1 MRTVKV
7 KSMKGAGVDRVLAH
21 LDADELVAFAQALI
35 RTPSVVRAGDAR
47 ATEQAVA
54 EIVARRLGAAGLAV
68 TLQVVGPHRPN
79 VIGLWTGAGPGPC
92 LMFEGHTDVVTPG
105 DPAEWSDDPFSGRLR
120 DGRIY
125 GRGAA
130 DMKGGLAAGIM
141 ATLAVARAG
150 IALPGRILVGA
161 LVDEET
167 DMLGVKRFLRS
178 RFARQVDAAII
189 CEPQQNEVC
198 LEQKGVAWVKVV
210 VRGRM
215 AHGSMPEAGANPVA
229 GLAWIAEAARGLE
242 VGYRRL
248 VGRSRLLGHASVTPT
263 IIRSPVA
270 GEPQRNVIPSAAE
283 MTLDVRLIPGL
294 TPARVLRDLRGLC
307 ARLGRMRA
315 GLRARLEL
323 LEAPRPPTRLERRAR
338 VARAVARAYRQVT
351 GRAPVYGGVPGTTD
365 GTLLM
370 AQGGIPC
377 VVFGPGGRTIPHRVD
392 EYVEVKAL
400 VEAARVYAAAAVHFL
415 RGT

>member
-1 MRTVKV
+1 MRK
-7 KSMKGAGVDRVLAH
+7 ADVDRVLAQI
-21 LDADELVAFAQALI
+21 DPDELVAFTQALV
-35 RTPSVVRAGDAR
+35 RTPSVVRPGNPD
-47 ATEQAVA
+47 ATEKRVAELIARKLRVEGLSVTLQAVA
-54 EIVARRLGAAGLAV
+54 PR
-68 TLQVVGPHRPN
+68 RPN
-79 VIGLWTGAGPGPC
+79 VIGVWAGEGPGPC

-105 DPAEWSDDPFSGRLR
+105 DPAEWTDDPFSGRLR
-120 DGRIY
+120 DDRIY

-130 DMKGGLAAGIM
+130 DMKGGLAAGVM
-141 ATLAVARAG
+141 ATAAVARAG
-150 IALPGRILVGA
+150 VRLPGRIMLGA

-242 VGYRRL
+242 AGYRRL
-248 VGRSRLLGHASVTPT
+248 LGRNRLLGHASVTPT
-263 IIRSPVA
+263 IIRSPLA
-270 GEPQRNVIPSAAE
+270 GEPQRNVIPSTAE
-283 MTLDVRLIPGL
+283 MTLDIRLVPGL

-307 ARLGRMRA
+307 ARLA
-315 GLRARLEL
+315 QIHPGLRARITVDEP
-323 LEAPRPPTRLERRAR
+323 PRPSTRLERRAPI
-338 VARAVARAYRQVT
+338 AKAVAWAYREVV
-351 GRAPVYGGVPGTTD
+351 GRPPTYGGVPGTTD

-370 AQGGIPC
+370 ARGRIPC
-377 VVFGPGGRTIPHRVD
+377 VVFGPGSRTIPHQVN

-400 VEAARVYAAAAVHFL
+400 VDAARVYAAAAIRFL
-415 RGT
+415 RGA